1 MKVLPCFMLA
11 VLLSA
16 GTIQAVD
23 VNWLTGIIKAI
34 RTEYKLRGQFCL
46 AATIPGQQDP
56 NTLISNVLHKDRFD
70 ERMEDSVKGG
80 EVYVGSRV
88 VLAVPIGPVHA
99 ERAVLPS
106 LGKLKKQGE
115 NDFLLIYSYL
125 SPCSSCTDHN
135 QGFNILKM
143 IENQVRPRRSDK
155 AFVFTKVFSHP
166 KDGSIVTRDVLV
178 KSLTELSNSMGG
190 LQYIFRCDGPSS
202 SELECHSCSV
212 NHRVSEFC
220 IDNNAER
227 ERSISRERSR
237 SSSGSRGGGRR
248 SSSSS
253 SSRERSRSFSGSRG
267 GGRRSSSSSRERS
280 RSFSGSRG
288 GGRSRKR
295 EMYRSQSES
304 SIRSGNSREAGKHEG
319 GGRSSRKRSKYRSSR
334 G

>member
-99 ERAVLPS
+99 EHAVLPS

-253 SSRERSRSFSGSRG
+253 SRERSRSFSGSRG

-304 SIRSGNSREAGKHEG
+304 SISSGNSREAGKHEG